1 MIDDVCAL
9 IAEAEA
15 KGLQGAVLTLDQL
28 RAVLA
33 RLRAAEAERDE
44 ARSRFNDLDLC
55 RHGQAPC
62 KTLLAAEAER
72 DRMREAVNL
81 FVPEPT
87 WWGWSSEG
95 GFYPDD
101 QMTSLR
107 ITFGQARRARKLVE
121 GGE

>member
-28 RAVLA
+28 RAVQD
-33 RLRAAEAERDE
+33 RLRAAEAERD
-44 ARSRFNDLDLC
+44 R
-55 RHGQAPC
+55 
-62 KTLLAAEAER
+62 LL
-72 DRMREAVNL
+72 EAVNL

-95 GFYPDD
+95 VSYPDD

-107 ITFGQARRARKLVE
+107 ITFGQVRRARKLVE